1 MQQHEDTCGQEL
13 AAGASVPEQLGT
25 LFKHV
30 AENLRDHAAWV
41 GTTTADAKRE
51 HDAMLATAE
60 SYELISA
67 KSQQAAAAMRALE
80 QLPAVP
86 HDASK
91 LDRQKLAASMKKKVE
106 LQRKLA
112 SVLLEHAEQS
122 QRVLEEL
129 GTHA

>member
-13 AAGASVPEQLGT
+13 AAGAVVPEQLGA

-30 AENLRDHAAWV
+30 AENLREHAAWV
-41 GTTTADAKRE
+41 GTTTTDAKRE

-60 SYELISA
+60 NYELISA
-67 KSQQAAAAMRALE
+67 KSEQAASAMRALE
-80 QLPAVP
+80 KLPAAQ

-91 LDRQKLAASMKKKVE
+91 LDRQKLAAWMKKKVE

-112 SVLLEHAEQS
+112 SVLLAHAEQS
-122 QRVLEEL
+122 QRVLDEL
-129 GTHA
+129 TTGA

>member
-1 MQQHEDTCGQEL
+1 MQQQEDTCGQEL
-13 AAGASVPEQLGT
+13 AAGASVPEQLGA
-25 LFKHV
+25 LFQHV

-60 SYELISA
+60 SYEQISN

-80 QLPAVP
+80 QLPAAP
-86 HDASK
+86 HDANK
-91 LDRQKLAASMKKKVE
+91 LDRQKLAVWMRKKVE

-112 SVLLEHAEQS
+112 GVLLEHAEQS
-122 QRVLEEL
+122 QRVLDEL
-129 GTHA
+129 ASNG